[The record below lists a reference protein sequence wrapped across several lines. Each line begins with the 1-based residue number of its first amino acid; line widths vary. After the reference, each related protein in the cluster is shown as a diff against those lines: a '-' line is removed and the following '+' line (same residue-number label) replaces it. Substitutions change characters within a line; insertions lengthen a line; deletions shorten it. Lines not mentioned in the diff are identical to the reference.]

1 MFQPRLTLEVLPL
14 YDTTSSLLNSSGSRD
29 DVVKMHMYDVRSNG
43 DVTGIYFYI
52 SIPVIEY
59 PPTLFRND
67 ASKIT
72 LHIDPSQLVSYTSF
86 VSSAPVDFGEWMCTP
101 GNRTELVVGFA
112 CSTIGSTSSSGGVK
126 RRR

>member
-52 SIPVIEY
+52 SIPALEY
-59 PPTLFRND
+59 PRLFLETMQAR
-67 ASKIT
+67 
-72 LHIDPSQLVSYTSF
+72 
-86 VSSAPVDFGEWMCTP
+86 
-101 GNRTELVVGFA
+101 
-112 CSTIGSTSSSGGVK
+112 
-126 RRR
+126 